1 MPKKNVALDLANS
14 MTYDEFKK
22 LPFKEQKRI
31 TSILT
36 SAVNKRI
43 RRLGETE
50 IGKLSPTY
58 QAYENRLEKNK
69 KEGFRDGFYSIRG
82 IKTTSKLYNRFE
94 SLANTMKASTSV
106 TEWKKLR
113 NETLSK
119 LNLEDIDIESEKAF
133 WSMYRKFQEDK
144 TQYKK
149 FKKDISNKI
158 LYYIARTFED
168 KGYDYTTATRK
179 KILNFVKDEY
189 AKEKRRKAEVNR
201 VRSTSV
207 LVSEGDESE

>member
-1 MPKKNVALDLANS
+1 MARKNVALDLANS
-14 MTYDEFKK
+14 MTYEEFKK
-22 LPFKEQKRI
+22 LDFKEQKRI

-50 IGKLSPTY
+50 IGRLSPTY
-58 QAYENRLEKNK
+58 QAYERRVE
-69 KEGFRDGFYSIRG
+69 EGKGRDGFYSIKG
-82 IKTTSKLYNRFE
+82 IKTTSKLYTRFE
-94 SLANTMKASTSV
+94 SLANIMKASTSV

-119 LNLEDIDIESEKAF
+119 LNLEGIDIESEKAF

-149 FKKDISNKI
+149 YKKEISNKI
-158 LYYIARTFED
+158 LYYIARTFEGR
-168 KGYDYTTATRK
+168 GYDYTESTRK
-179 KILNFVKDEY
+179 KIMKFVKKEY
-189 AKEKRRKAEVNR
+189 AKEKEKKANINR
-201 VRSTSV
+201 ERSASV
-207 LVSEGDESE
+207 FVSEGNESE

>member
-1 MPKKNVALDLANS
+1 MARKNVALELAKS
-14 MTYDEFKK
+14 MTYEEFKK
-22 LPFKEQKRI
+22 LDFKEQKRI

-43 RRLGETE
+43 RRLGATE
-50 IGKLSPTY
+50 IGRLSPTY
-58 QAYENRLEKNK
+58 QAYERRVENGK
-69 KEGFRDGFYSIRG
+69 GRDGFYSIKG

-179 KILNFVKDEY
+179 KILNYVKDEY

-201 VRSTSV
+201 MRSTSV

>member
-43 RRLGETE
+43 RRLSESE
-50 IGKLSPTY
+50 IGMLSPTY
-58 QAYENRLEKNK
+58 QAYENRLDKN
-69 KEGFRDGFYSIRG
+69 KEGFREGFYSIKG
-82 IKTTSKLYNRFE
+82 LKTTSKLYNRFE
-94 SLANTMKASTSV
+94 SLANTMKSATSV

-168 KGYDYTTATRK
+168 KGYDYTKATRK

-189 AKEKRRKAEVNR
+189 AKEKRKKAETNR
-201 VRSTSV
+201 VRSASV
-207 LVSEGDESE
+207 YVSEGDESE